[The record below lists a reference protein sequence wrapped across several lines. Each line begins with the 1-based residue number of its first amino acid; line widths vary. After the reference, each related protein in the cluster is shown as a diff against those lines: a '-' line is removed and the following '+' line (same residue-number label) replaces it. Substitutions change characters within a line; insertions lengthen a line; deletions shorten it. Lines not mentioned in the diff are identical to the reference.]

1 MLIKL
6 STNKTVSEAAA
17 ALQAAVQA
25 NHFGVMQVHNLKET
39 MAKKG
44 VELARECLIFEV
56 CQPQQAKK
64 VLDQN
69 MSLST
74 ALPCRISIYEED
86 GKTILAT
93 LKPTNL
99 LAMFDETQLEG
110 VAREVE
116 DTIVKIMKE
125 AVSS

>member
-6 STNKTVSEAAA
+6 STDKTVGETAA
-17 ALQAAVQA
+17 ALQAAVQT

-39 MAKKG
+39 MTKKG
-44 VELARECLIFEV
+44 VEFARECLIYEV

-64 VLDQN
+64 VLDEN
-69 MSLST
+69 MSIST
-74 ALPCRISIYEED
+74 ALPCRISIYEE
-86 GKTILAT
+86 GGTTILAT
-93 LKPTNL
+93 LKPTTL
-99 LAMFDETQLEG
+99 LAMFNTPKLEG

-125 AVSS
+125 AASG